1 MSKGSECGIAFEGF
15 EGFQV
20 DDQVQT
26 YQIVE
31 EKRQL

>member
-15 EGFQV
+15 EDFQV

-31 EKRQL
+31 EKRVL